1 MNESLTFISGRLAS
15 GESED
20 NPLDHFYFPL
30 DGADG
35 PIRAALLRKED
46 LYVDRARD
54 GRYDNS
60 ALVTAF
66 NPGGFVLL
74 PIVVERKTI
83 ACLYADLRGSLHQLI
98 AVRPALGRARDLIA
112 QALANRPG
120 KSGTGRPTVQ
130 KSGT

>member
-1 MNESLTFISGRLAS
+1 MRAS
-15 GESED
+15 PSSPAAWPAASRRTI
-20 NPLDHFYFPL
+20 PLDRFYFPM

-54 GRYDNS
+54 GRYDRS

-83 ACLYADLRGSLHQLI
+83 ACLYADLRGSLHQLSRRSP
-98 AVRPALGRARDLIA
+98 RP
-112 QALANRPG
+112 RPRTRPSRPSPSQIG
-120 KSGTGRPTVQ
+120 DMTG
-130 KSGT
+130 

>member
-1 MNESLTFISGRLAS
+1 M
-15 GESED
+15 
-20 NPLDHFYFPL
+20 

-54 GRYDNS
+54 GRYDRS

-98 AVRPALGRARDLIA
+98 AVRPALGRVRDLMA
-112 QALANRPG
+112 QALA
-120 KSGTGRPTVQ
+120 KSGTHKIGDMT
-130 KSGT
+130 G